1 MKIRFQRF
9 VVFIGIVIAFL
20 NCGIIYN
27 IYAEGRNYHCI
38 WLVRKSVLV

>member
-1 MKIRFQRF
+1 MKIRFQRI

-27 IYAEGRNYHCI
+27 IYAEGRNYNYI
-38 WLVRKSVLV
+38 WLVKNG